1 MTAHPTIILNSNA
14 ARERAARTCHTAPL
28 GTVVTYRPVK
38 RSVPQNDRLH
48 AMLTELS
55 RKVKYHGQTLSVDD
69 WKVLF
74 MSALNQEMRLV
85 PAINNNGFVALG
97 RSTSKLS
104 VTEFSDLIELIMA
117 WAAENGVT
125 FHDPKAEAA

>member
-1 MTAHPTIILNSNA
+1 MTAHPTVILNSNA
-14 ARERAARTCHTAPL
+14 ARERAAKTCHTAPL

-48 AMLTELS
+48 AMLTEIS

-69 WKVLF
+69 WKILF

-85 PAINNNGFVALG
+85 PALNNNGFVALG

-104 VTEFSDLIELIMA
+104 MSEFSDLMELITA
-117 WAAENGVT
+117 WAAQNGVV
-125 FHDPKAEAA
+125 FAEKDVAA